1 MAELKDM
8 IKAYWKL
15 WVQNRML
22 KRINKGM
29 DDYLKIVRKGKY
41 KVMLIN
47 SLIDSYNEKY
57 EPNLQSWGE

>member
-15 WVQNRML
+15 WVQSRML

-29 DDYLKIVRKGKY
+29 DDYLRYSRKGRY
-41 KVMLIN
+41 KVMLLN

-57 EPNLQSWGE
+57 EPKLKRLG